1 MYYYNYCCL
10 YLTNNSLVSGST
22 QITFITGAAKSFF
35 IVVQISARFG
45 HSLVLCSS
53 WLFESPPLAS
63 LIICIINPLDNLA
76 LNYSSTSQHSPN
88 AWNPDAVC
96 HANHLTTWTYKK
108 DQQQLSSVCYAQACF
123 ESAHLPTHTHT
134 QTENGQQRTITNLC
148 PPFFSAEVQR
158 LMITPIN
165 SAFLQRDVRELA
177 ASEFYSELGLFIH
190 QLPLTEMCDCLFFYS
205 NRILLLGGATPVM
218 VVYLCHINS
227 LMVSNSSCI
236 LPCNHVSFFNGQ
248 LFWQADDLKLSK
260 SNILFST
267 DYRLA
272 EFSTAFILWGEW
284 IHKVYAW
291 WLCVC

>member
-1 MYYYNYCCL
+1 ML
-10 YLTNNSLVSGST
+10 EIQMQFVMPIIWQL
-22 QITFITGAAKSFF
+22 
-35 IVVQISARFG
+35 G
-45 HSLVLCSS
+45 HTKKTSS
-53 WLFESPPLAS
+53 SYHQCATRWLAS
-63 LIICIINPLDNLA
+63 NPRICR
-76 LNYSSTSQHSPN
+76 H
-88 AWNPDAVC
+88 
-96 HANHLTTWTYKK
+96 
-108 DQQQLSSVCYAQACF
+108 
-123 ESAHLPTHTHT
+123 THTAHT